1 MAKSKTSKTD
11 VQDPS
16 VEIIQAIDQVDL
28 KSFSFVQLRRLY
40 TALMQTAADVDEEL
54 KVRSEKDN
62 EGDTV
67 RVPVSS
73 ATE

>member
-16 VEIIQAIDQVDL
+16 LEIIQAIDQVDL
-28 KSFSFVQLRRLY
+28 KGFSFVQLRRLY

-54 KVRSEKDN
+54 KVRSENDN
-62 EGDTV
+62 DGDTV
-67 RVPVSS
+67 RVPVPS
-73 ATE
+73 AAE

>member
-1 MAKSKTSKTD
+1 MTDSKTSKTT

-28 KSFSFVQLRRLY
+28 KAFSFVQLRRLY

-62 EGDTV
+62 AGDTV
-67 RVPVSS
+67 RVPVPSV
-73 ATE
+73 AE

>member
-1 MAKSKTSKTD
+1 MAKSKTSKND

-28 KSFSFVQLRRLY
+28 EAFSFVQLRRLY
-40 TALMQTAADVDEEL
+40 TALMQKAADADKEL

-67 RVPVSS
+67 RVPVPAAS
-73 ATE
+73 E

>member
-1 MAKSKTSKTD
+1 MTDSKAGKIA

-16 VEIIQAIDQVDL
+16 LEIIHAIDQADL
-28 KSFSFVQLRRLY
+28 KAFSFVQLRRLY

-62 EGDTV
+62 AGDTV
-67 RVPVSS
+67 RVPVPSV
-73 ATE
+73 AE

>member
-1 MAKSKTSKTD
+1 MTDSKTSKTT

-28 KSFSFVQLRRLY
+28 EAFSFVQLRRLY
-40 TALMQTAADVDEEL
+40 TALMQKAADADEEL

-67 RVPVSS
+67 RVPVPS
-73 ATE
+73 ASE